1 MWFKMRYIQL
11 HAPIFEKDSFTC
23 FRSKNEMSGPCYP
36 LVSGGATNDCYA
48 AILASTTMIITLLGK
63 ILSMIN
69 IIHLIF
75 VHKHRLINAL

>member
-48 AILASTTMIITLLGK
+48 A
-63 ILSMIN
+63 LS
-69 IIHLIF
+69 
-75 VHKHRLINAL
+75 